1 MSVYRPDSDAP
12 QVKKTSTEK
21 AGGTQD
27 YTSAGQGVVF
37 EINRGSGRK
46 DFPGRLERRQL
57 IEFELMSSGWLKSEP
72 LGVGSWGNLTGG
84 SPTDDT
90 ICVVHGTVVRC
101 ACANGGGDARSKVL
115 QQRAV
120 CGYVA
125 RSFCADM

>member
-84 SPTDDT
+84 SSTDT
-90 ICVVHGTVVRC
+90 YNMCSSWYSRAMCVRERWRRC
-101 ACANGGGDARSKVL
+101 T
-115 QQRAV
+115 QQS
-120 CGYVA
+120 VA
-125 RSFCADM
+125 AASCVWLRCKKLLR